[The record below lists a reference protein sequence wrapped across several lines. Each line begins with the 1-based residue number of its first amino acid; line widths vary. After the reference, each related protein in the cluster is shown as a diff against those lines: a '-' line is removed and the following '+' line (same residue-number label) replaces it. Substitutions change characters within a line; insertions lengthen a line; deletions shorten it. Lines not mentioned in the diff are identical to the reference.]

1 MITPQAQSSFERIFQ
16 KAAQSRLPQAIDDT
30 CDIVPLALADTGAKS
45 AASVI
50 VLTISSIEFRLL
62 LIFHFEESQ
71 EMRDYFLKDAG
82 QGSLREALLETGN
95 LCCGAMNQELLHY
108 FPDLGMSTPY
118 VLSARCLPHLDEL
131 RPDYLSS
138 YAITIDHSVQLAATI
153 CVCAN
158 APIDFAADMNVVEAS
173 SGELELF

>member
-16 KAAQSRLPQAIDDT
+16 KAARSRLPQPSDDH
-30 CDIVPLALADTGAKS
+30 CAIVPLARGDISAKP
-45 AASVI
+45 AANVI

-62 LIFHFEESQ
+62 LIFHFEEDQ
-71 EMRDYFLKDAG
+71 CMRDYFVKDAE

-118 VLSARCLPHLDEL
+118 VLSARCLPHLEAL

-138 YAITIDHSVQLAATI
+138 YAITLGESIRLAATI

-158 APIDFAADMNVVEAS
+158 APIDFVADISAVEES